1 MFDKTKIGTKKD
13 LKPYFVE
20 DWEQTIYI
28 KKINGRDMEL
38 IEQLA
43 KEGETSN
50 IDGYIVHII
59 LAVCDE
65 RGKPIFNVEEDFDL
79 LKDETIDVLNKIVRQ
94 IQEHNKFDNE
104 ELKKK

>member
-1 MFDKTKIGTKKD
+1 MFDKTKIGVKKD
-13 LKPYFVE
+13 LKPYYVD

-28 KKINGRDMEL
+28 KKINGRDMEI

-50 IDGYIVHII
+50 IDGYIIHII
-59 LAVCDE
+59 LSTCDE
-65 RGKPIFNVEEDFDL
+65 KGKPIFDIEGDFDL